1 MGGGRETFVTSV
13 YTSRLFIAPENP
25 ILPIVEKRGD
35 IVRADN
41 EGPTVDAIFSFME
54 INGETEQRGDIFPR
68 K

>member
-1 MGGGRETFVTSV
+1 MGGRGNLCDIRVHISPL
-13 YTSRLFIAPENP
+13 YRPGKS

-41 EGPTVDAIFSFME
+41 EGLTVDAIFSFME